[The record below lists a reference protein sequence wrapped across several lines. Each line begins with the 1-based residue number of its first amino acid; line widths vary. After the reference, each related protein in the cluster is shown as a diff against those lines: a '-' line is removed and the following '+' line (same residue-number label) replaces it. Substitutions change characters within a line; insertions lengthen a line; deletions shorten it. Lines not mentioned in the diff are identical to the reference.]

1 MNKILSSFMLVIACV
16 CMVSCSDNSNDW
28 YETSDN
34 FVLSLEK
41 SDILFDASAAQGF
54 IEVNCD
60 GALTAASSEE
70 WCAVS
75 VSGNKV
81 NVNVENNPNFEGRS
95 AVVTLT
101 SGKRQAK
108 ATVQQK
114 GLVFVLDV
122 EGGYSYEFDNEAR
135 TLKASV
141 EHTLPVSV
149 KSNNDWLTASFD
161 EVNNVLSIAIAE
173 NTTGWLREGSIS
185 LVSAG
190 VTRDIT
196 ISQFDLMSAILGEYD
211 FYYWDANG
219 KLQAPLPAMVTETSL
234 VLNFNNNIWTIPLTI
249 DEETGKLTAGPCGC
263 YIGNYGASYFLYL
276 MWGKGTTWS
285 GYKNTTSVSTADFE
299 FEEDGDEVYIDYY
312 FGGTFGTSEIEYW
325 NFQALKVQEFA
336 EANSAGYLLRTYS
349 PVIEK
354 VIDRSGSASA
364 KSLSKSKK
372 VSSRLSP
379 YIAR

>member
-135 TLKASV
+135 TLKASI

-149 KSNNDWLTASFD
+149 KSNNDWIKASFD
-161 EVNNVLSIAIAE
+161 ETNNILSISVAE

-196 ISQFDLMSAILGEYD
+196 ISQFDLMSAVLGEYD
-211 FYYWDANG
+211 FYYWDVNG
-219 KLQAPLPAMVTETSL
+219 NLQAPLPAMVTEKAL
-234 VLNFNNNIWTIPLTI
+234 ILNFKNNIWSIPLTI
-249 DEETGKLTAGPCGC
+249 DEATGNLTAGPCGC
-263 YIGNYGASYFLYL
+263 YVGDYGTSYFIYL
-276 MWGKGTTWS
+276 MWGGGGKWS
-285 GYKNTTSVSTADFE
+285 AFNNTTSVSTAE
-299 FEEDGDEVYIDYY
+299 CEVEEDGDVVYLDYY

-325 NFQALKVQEFA
+325 NFQALKAKEFA
-336 EANSAGYLLRTYS
+336 EANSAGYLLRAYS

-354 VIDRSGSASA
+354 VIDRSESASA
-364 KSLSKSKK
+364 KGLSKSKK